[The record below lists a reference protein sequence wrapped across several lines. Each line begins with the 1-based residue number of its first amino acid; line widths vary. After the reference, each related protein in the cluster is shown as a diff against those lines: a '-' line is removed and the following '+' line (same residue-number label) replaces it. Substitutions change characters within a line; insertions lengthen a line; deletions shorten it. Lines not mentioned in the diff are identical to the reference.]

1 MQMLKRA
8 LKTAKGFYE
17 PKKMCKLGFKS
28 AISCVIKAENFKQN
42 CAKKVDGPAG
52 EAGHPDATDLT
63 RDNSP
68 RES

>member
-1 MQMLKRA
+1 MYFEVIQLLVVVAGIRPKDTSEMETSFEVLPLYPLRA
-8 LKTAKGFYE
+8 TR
-17 PKKMCKLGFKS
+17 
-28 AISCVIKAENFKQN
+28 
-42 CAKKVDGPAG
+42 D